1 MDMGY
6 RITEDGDTV
15 VISHMERRPRL
26 TTKGR
31 PRKDGRTEVVVV
43 VDATFTGPDRAV
55 EASRA
60 YARLIGAPVFD
71 APVEEE
77 VPADLPEE
85 GDLVA
90 RLLALGS

>member
-1 MDMGY
+1 MNTNY

-26 TTKGR
+26 TAKGQ
-31 PRKDGRTEVVVV
+31 PRKDGRTELVVV
-43 VDATFTGPDRAV
+43 VDATFSGPDRAA
-55 EASRA
+55 EASAA
-60 YARLIGAPVFD
+60 YARLIGAPVFE

-77 VPADLPEE
+77 PVDLPEE